1 VLLRLGLAVGLL
13 MLAPPAPDSSSSVR
27 FDQCPTDPPPD
38 SICAQHATGGSGGG
52 GAGGGSSG
60 PVRPCKWQ
68 VMPYSMA
75 WEDRDSLAVAA
86 YFRLSNGGL
95 GRTLVDGTTQHG
107 KRWVCTDDNSIGPP
121 VWTNVTSLHDLVNG
135 SVVSVSRRVPVP
147 GIAVNPS
154 PETGGV
160 VNLGMWLAVS
170 NAEPISVRAGND
182 TMWAQTTAELA
193 STRWEMGNGDVVDCD
208 GPGVALSEHDP
219 GWDELDQGPCGYT
232 YSEQPPDEPYRVS
245 VTATWSVTWTTSAG
259 TRGNADP
266 IVLATSFDYTTIEIQ
281 TIGITG

>member
-1 VLLRLGLAVGLL
+1 MRLASVLIALAVVPGPPVDTSGWGCAAGSVEDSV
-13 MLAPPAPDSSSSVR
+13 LAE
-27 FDQCPTDPPPD
+27 CH
-38 SICAQHATGGSGGG
+38 AQPSGAGEGGG
-52 GAGGGSSG
+52 GAPEQ

-121 VWTNVTSLHDLVNG
+121 VWTNVTSLQDLVNG
-135 SVVSVSRRVPVP
+135 SVLAARRRVPVP

-182 TMWAQTTAELA
+182 TVWAQTTAELA